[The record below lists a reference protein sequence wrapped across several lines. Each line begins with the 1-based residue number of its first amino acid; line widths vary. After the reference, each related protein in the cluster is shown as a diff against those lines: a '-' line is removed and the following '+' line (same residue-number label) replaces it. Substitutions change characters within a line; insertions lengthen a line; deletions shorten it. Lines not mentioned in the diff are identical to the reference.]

1 MITKKTFPTIIVPI
15 IAPTW
20 MYDACA
26 ANSSPAPHA
35 ETQMNAKTSTAST
48 PSSFGNVRHS
58 AS

>member
-20 MYDACA
+20 MYDARA
-26 ANSSPAPHA
+26 EKSSPAPQA
-35 ETQMNAKTSTAST
+35 DTQMNAKTSTARM

-58 AS
+58 PS